1 MPAHFKTPLVPTTA
15 TAIHPSF
22 QANLDNPHE
31 FGDLMDESAKLRARI
46 AERPAKR
53 ERLEALL
60 LHVCIRQAEHV
71 SELQDRRDD
80 LIYLE
85 KKDPVYGAEG
95 MTQNNQRI
103 ESEATTLA
111 KLVRVYRLFI
121 HVCDPADFAAPLKK
135 STPSVRSP
143 EASTAVSDPPASSAK
158 EPQGGTSR
166 LKVSP
171 LETCQ
176 GSARMVRVF
185 VEWE

>member
-80 LIYLE
+80 LMYLE
-85 KKDPVYGAEG
+85 QKDPVYGAEG

-103 ESEATTLA
+103 ESDAATLA

-121 HVCDPADFAAPLKK
+121 HAVDPADFAGLFNPFLDWLSAHRADDRPQI
-135 STPSVRSP
+135 
-143 EASTAVSDPPASSAK
+143 EAAI
-158 EPQGGTSR
+158 E
-166 LKVSP
+166 
-171 LETCQ
+171 E
-176 GSARMVRVF
+176 F
-185 VEWE
+185 VTNLPIR